1 MMDTWLY
8 FAAGVAVIP
17 ALVLVYFLAALAWKA
32 IQAFYNAWRPWR
44 ETTQVGRVRV
54 ASYVMSSPVVFCL
67 RLPGGMCMAWRSV
80 SSDAARPD
88 SFDLQQAIYDAYS
101 KRKEDE

>member
-1 MMDTWLY
+1 MNSWLY

-17 ALVLVYFLAALAWKA
+17 ALVLAYYLVTFAWQG
-32 IQAFYNAWRPWR
+32 IHAFYNAWRPWK

-54 ASYVMSSPVVFCL
+54 ASWLMSGPVVFCL
-67 RLPGGMCMAWRSV
+67 RLPGGMCMAWRSIA
-80 SSDAARPD
+80 SNAARQD

-101 KRKEDE
+101 KRKEGE

>member
-1 MMDTWLY
+1 MGTWLY

-32 IQAFYNAWRPWR
+32 IQSFYNSWRPWR

-54 ASYVMSSPVVFCL
+54 ASWLISSPVVLCL
-67 RLPGGMCMAWRSV
+67 RLPGGMFMAWRSI
-80 SSDAARPD
+80 SSNAAAQD
-88 SFDLQQAIYDAYS
+88 VLDLQQAIHNAYS
-101 KRKEDE
+101 KRKGGQ